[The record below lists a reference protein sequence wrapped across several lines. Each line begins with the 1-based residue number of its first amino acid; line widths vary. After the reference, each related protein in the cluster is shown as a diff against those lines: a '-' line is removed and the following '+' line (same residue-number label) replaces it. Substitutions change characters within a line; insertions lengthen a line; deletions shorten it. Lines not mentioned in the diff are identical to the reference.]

1 MRGKTHCTIGILSTI
16 QACILFKI
24 PISIFNL
31 VLAAI
36 FSILP
41 DLDESNSTISNVFLK
56 QDASKLILKIVIYII
71 NFAIFFISLKINN
84 NNFFLSSIVTFIAIM
99 VLESKINHILLRK
112 ILLSL
117 TLILLS
123 LCLFFI
129 KVKIYFVIFF
139 LMLASFPWLKHRSFS
154 HSIFAII
161 VIYFLLKQIEII
173 YNISNLSF
181 FGTIGYAS
189 HLFLGDL
196 FTKSGIPLFYPISNK
211 KYSLGYFRVGSFF
224 YISLEIFLVVILV
237 VYIIFYTI
245 KILVSNETYIFIII
259 FYNLHIIHRILHH
272 DLLYQIYI
280 FLGFYFLC
288 SLINLLELLL
298 FLSNFYILNDDD
310 YDIHFYLN

>member
-16 QACILFKI
+16 QACILFKV

-41 DLDESNSTISNVFLK
+41 DLDESNSTISNVILK
-56 QDASKLILKIVIYII
+56 QDASKFILKIVIYII
-71 NFAIFFISLKINN
+71 NFAIFSISLKLN
-84 NNFFLSSIVTFIAIM
+84 NNFLLSSIVTFISIM
-99 VLESKINHILLRK
+99 ILESKLNHILLRK

-117 TLILLS
+117 TLVLLS

-139 LMLASFPWLKHRSFS
+139 LILASFPWLKHRSFS
-154 HSIFAII
+154 HSIFASII
-161 VIYFLLKQIEII
+161 IYFLLKQIEII

-181 FGTIGYAS
+181 FGTIGYTS
-189 HLFLGDL
+189 HLLLGDL

-224 YISLEIFLVVILV
+224 SNALEIIIVVLLIGS
-237 VYIIFYTI
+237 IIFTTI
-245 KILVSNETYIFIII
+245 KI
-259 FYNLHIIHRILHH
+259 
-272 DLLYQIYI
+272 
-280 FLGFYFLC
+280 
-288 SLINLLELLL
+288 
-298 FLSNFYILNDDD
+298 
-310 YDIHFYLN
+310 

>member
-41 DLDESNSTISNVFLK
+41 DLDESNSTISSVFLK

-129 KVKIYFVIFF
+129 KVKIYFVI
-139 LMLASFPWLKHRSFS
+139 LSK
-154 HSIFAII
+154 
-161 VIYFLLKQIEII
+161 
-173 YNISNLSF
+173 SN
-181 FGTIGYAS
+181 
-189 HLFLGDL
+189 
-196 FTKSGIPLFYPISNK
+196 
-211 KYSLGYFRVGSFF
+211 
-224 YISLEIFLVVILV
+224 
-237 VYIIFYTI
+237 
-245 KILVSNETYIFIII
+245 
-259 FYNLHIIHRILHH
+259 
-272 DLLYQIYI
+272 
-280 FLGFYFLC
+280 
-288 SLINLLELLL
+288 
-298 FLSNFYILNDDD
+298 
-310 YDIHFYLN
+310 

>member
-16 QACILFKI
+16 QACILFKV

-41 DLDESNSTISNVFLK
+41 DLDESNSTISNVILK
-56 QDASKLILKIVIYII
+56 QDASKFILKIVIYII
-71 NFAIFFISLKINN
+71 NFAIFFISLKLN
-84 NNFFLSSIVTFIAIM
+84 NNFLLSSIVTFIAIM
-99 VLESKINHILLRK
+99 ILESKLNHILLRK

-139 LMLASFPWLKHRSFS
+139 LILASFPWLKHRSFS
-154 HSIFAII
+154 HSIFASII
-161 VIYFLLKQIEII
+161 IYFLLKQIEII

-181 FGTIGYAS
+181 FGTIGYTS
-189 HLFLGDL
+189 HLLLGDL
-196 FTKSGIPLFYPISNK
+196 FTKSGIPLFYPISDK

-224 YISLEIFLVVILV
+224 SNALEILIVVLLIGSIILT
-237 VYIIFYTI
+237 TI
-245 KILVSNETYIFIII
+245 KI
-259 FYNLHIIHRILHH
+259 
-272 DLLYQIYI
+272 
-280 FLGFYFLC
+280 
-288 SLINLLELLL
+288 
-298 FLSNFYILNDDD
+298 
-310 YDIHFYLN
+310 

>member
-56 QDASKLILKIVIYII
+56 QDASKLILKIVIYI
-71 NFAIFFISLKINN
+71 N

-224 YISLEIFLVVILV
+224 NNALEILIVVILV
-237 VYIIFYTI
+237 GSIIFSTI
-245 KILVSNETYIFIII
+245 KI
-259 FYNLHIIHRILHH
+259 
-272 DLLYQIYI
+272 
-280 FLGFYFLC
+280 
-288 SLINLLELLL
+288 
-298 FLSNFYILNDDD
+298 
-310 YDIHFYLN
+310 

>member
-117 TLILLS
+117 
-123 LCLFFI
+123 CLFFI

-224 YISLEIFLVVILV
+224 NNALEILIVVILV
-237 VYIIFYTI
+237 GSIIFSTI
-245 KILVSNETYIFIII
+245 KI
-259 FYNLHIIHRILHH
+259 
-272 DLLYQIYI
+272 
-280 FLGFYFLC
+280 
-288 SLINLLELLL
+288 
-298 FLSNFYILNDDD
+298 
-310 YDIHFYLN
+310 

>member
-161 VIYFLLKQIEII
+161 VIYFLLKQI
-173 YNISNLSF
+173 
-181 FGTIGYAS
+181 GYAS

-224 YISLEIFLVVILV
+224 NNALEILIVVILV
-237 VYIIFYTI
+237 GSIIFSTI
-245 KILVSNETYIFIII
+245 KI
-259 FYNLHIIHRILHH
+259 
-272 DLLYQIYI
+272 
-280 FLGFYFLC
+280 
-288 SLINLLELLL
+288 
-298 FLSNFYILNDDD
+298 
-310 YDIHFYLN
+310 

>member
-16 QACILFKI
+16 QACILFKV

-41 DLDESNSTISNVFLK
+41 DLDESNSTISNVILK
-56 QDASKLILKIVIYII
+56 QDASKFILKIVIYII
-71 NFAIFFISLKINN
+71 NLAIFFISLKLN
-84 NNFFLSSIVTFIAIM
+84 NNFLLSSIVTFISIM
-99 VLESKINHILLRK
+99 ILESKLNHILLRK

-117 TLILLS
+117 TLVLLS

-139 LMLASFPWLKHRSFS
+139 LILASFPWLKHRSFS
-154 HSIFAII
+154 HSIFASII
-161 VIYFLLKQIEII
+161 IYFLLKQIEII

-224 YISLEIFLVVILV
+224 NNALEILIVVILV
-237 VYIIFYTI
+237 GSIIFSTI
-245 KILVSNETYIFIII
+245 KI
-259 FYNLHIIHRILHH
+259 
-272 DLLYQIYI
+272 
-280 FLGFYFLC
+280 
-288 SLINLLELLL
+288 
-298 FLSNFYILNDDD
+298 
-310 YDIHFYLN
+310 

>member
-56 QDASKLILKIVIYII
+56 QDASKLILK
-71 NFAIFFISLKINN
+71 IFFISLKINN

-173 YNISNLSF
+173 YNFSNLSF

-224 YISLEIFLVVILV
+224 NNALEILIVVILV
-237 VYIIFYTI
+237 GSIIFSTI
-245 KILVSNETYIFIII
+245 KI
-259 FYNLHIIHRILHH
+259 
-272 DLLYQIYI
+272 
-280 FLGFYFLC
+280 
-288 SLINLLELLL
+288 
-298 FLSNFYILNDDD
+298 
-310 YDIHFYLN
+310 

>member
-16 QACILFKI
+16 QACILFKV
-24 PISIFNL
+24 PISILNL

-41 DLDESNSTISNVFLK
+41 DLDESNSTISNAFLK
-56 QDASKLILKIVIYII
+56 QDASKFILKIIIYII
-71 NFAIFFISLKINN
+71 NFAIFFTSLKINN
-84 NNFFLSSIVTFIAIM
+84 NFLLSSIVTFIAIM
-99 VLESKINHILLRK
+99 VLESKLNHTLLRK

-123 LCLFFI
+123 LCLYFI

-154 HSIFAII
+154 HSIFATI

-196 FTKSGIPLFYPISNK
+196 FTKSGIPLFYPISDK
-211 KYSLGYFRVGSFF
+211 KYSLGGFRVGSFLNNA
-224 YISLEIFLVVILV
+224 LEILIVVILV
-237 VYIIFYTI
+237 GSIIFSTI
-245 KILVSNETYIFIII
+245 KI
-259 FYNLHIIHRILHH
+259 
-272 DLLYQIYI
+272 
-280 FLGFYFLC
+280 
-288 SLINLLELLL
+288 
-298 FLSNFYILNDDD
+298 
-310 YDIHFYLN
+310 

>member
-31 VLAAI
+31 VLAAV

-71 NFAIFFISLKINN
+71 NFTIFFVSLKIN

-99 VLESKINHILLRK
+99 VLESKLNHTLLRK

-139 LMLASFPWLKHRSFS
+139 LMLSSFPWLKHRSFS
-154 HSIFAII
+154 HSIFALI

-173 YNISNLSF
+173 YSISNLSF

-211 KYSLGYFRVGSFF
+211 KYSLGGFRVGSFF
-224 YISLEIFLVVILV
+224 NNALEILIVIILV
-237 VYIIFYTI
+237 VSIIFSTI
-245 KILVSNETYIFIII
+245 KI
-259 FYNLHIIHRILHH
+259 
-272 DLLYQIYI
+272 
-280 FLGFYFLC
+280 
-288 SLINLLELLL
+288 
-298 FLSNFYILNDDD
+298 
-310 YDIHFYLN
+310 

>member
-1 MRGKTHCTIGILSTI
+1 MSTI

-224 YISLEIFLVVILV
+224 NNALEILIVVILV
-237 VYIIFYTI
+237 GSIIFSTI
-245 KILVSNETYIFIII
+245 KI
-259 FYNLHIIHRILHH
+259 
-272 DLLYQIYI
+272 
-280 FLGFYFLC
+280 
-288 SLINLLELLL
+288 
-298 FLSNFYILNDDD
+298 
-310 YDIHFYLN
+310 

>member
-16 QACILFKI
+16 QACILFKV

-41 DLDESNSTISNVFLK
+41 DLDESNSTISNVILK
-56 QDASKLILKIVIYII
+56 QDASKFILKIVIYII
-71 NFAIFFISLKINN
+71 NFAIFFISLKLN
-84 NNFFLSSIVTFIAIM
+84 NNFLLSSIITFIAIM
-99 VLESKINHILLRK
+99 ILESKLNHILLRK

-139 LMLASFPWLKHRSFS
+139 LILASFPWLKHRSFS
-154 HSIFAII
+154 HSIFASII
-161 VIYFLLKQIEII
+161 IYFLLKQIEII

-181 FGTIGYAS
+181 FGTIGYTS

-196 FTKSGIPLFYPISNK
+196 FTKSGIPLFYPISDK

-224 YISLEIFLVVILV
+224 SNALEILIVVLLIGSIILT
-237 VYIIFYTI
+237 TI
-245 KILVSNETYIFIII
+245 KI
-259 FYNLHIIHRILHH
+259 
-272 DLLYQIYI
+272 
-280 FLGFYFLC
+280 
-288 SLINLLELLL
+288 
-298 FLSNFYILNDDD
+298 
-310 YDIHFYLN
+310 

>member
-16 QACILFKI
+16 QACILFKV

-41 DLDESNSTISNVFLK
+41 DLDESNSTISNVILK
-56 QDASKLILKIVIYII
+56 QDASKFILKIVIYII
-71 NFAIFFISLKINN
+71 NFAIFFISLKLN
-84 NNFFLSSIVTFIAIM
+84 NNFLLSSIVTFIAIM
-99 VLESKINHILLRK
+99 ILESKLNHILLRK

-139 LMLASFPWLKHRSFS
+139 LILASFPWLKHRSFS
-154 HSIFAII
+154 HSIFASII
-161 VIYFLLKQIEII
+161 IYFLLKQIEII

-181 FGTIGYAS
+181 FGTIGYTS

-196 FTKSGIPLFYPISNK
+196 FTKSGIPLFYPISDK

-224 YISLEIFLVVILV
+224 SNALEILIVVLLIGSIILT
-237 VYIIFYTI
+237 TI
-245 KILVSNETYIFIII
+245 KI
-259 FYNLHIIHRILHH
+259 
-272 DLLYQIYI
+272 
-280 FLGFYFLC
+280 
-288 SLINLLELLL
+288 
-298 FLSNFYILNDDD
+298 
-310 YDIHFYLN
+310 

>member
-24 PISIFNL
+24 PISIFNI
-31 VLAAI
+31 VLAAV

-56 QDASKLILKIVIYII
+56 QDASKLILKIVVYII
-71 NFAIFFISLKINN
+71 NFAIFFISIKIN

-99 VLESKINHILLRK
+99 VLESKLNHTLLRK

-139 LMLASFPWLKHRSFS
+139 LILASFPWLKHRSFS
-154 HSIFAII
+154 HSIFALI

-173 YNISNLSF
+173 YNISDLSF

-211 KYSLGYFRVGSFF
+211 KYSLGGFRVGSFF
-224 YISLEIFLVVILV
+224 NNALEILIVVILV
-237 VYIIFYTI
+237 GSIIFSTI
-245 KILVSNETYIFIII
+245 KI
-259 FYNLHIIHRILHH
+259 
-272 DLLYQIYI
+272 
-280 FLGFYFLC
+280 
-288 SLINLLELLL
+288 
-298 FLSNFYILNDDD
+298 
-310 YDIHFYLN
+310 

>member
-16 QACILFKI
+16 QACILFKV

-41 DLDESNSTISNVFLK
+41 DLDESNSTISNVILK
-56 QDASKLILKIVIYII
+56 QDVSKFILKIVIYII
-71 NFAIFFISLKINN
+71 NFAIFFISLKLN
-84 NNFFLSSIVTFIAIM
+84 NNFLLSSIVTFIAIM
-99 VLESKINHILLRK
+99 ILESKLNHILLRK

-139 LMLASFPWLKHRSFS
+139 LILASFPWLKHRSFS
-154 HSIFAII
+154 HSIFASII
-161 VIYFLLKQIEII
+161 IYFLLKQIEII

-181 FGTIGYAS
+181 FGTIGYTS

-196 FTKSGIPLFYPISNK
+196 FTKSGIPLFYPISDK

-224 YISLEIFLVVILV
+224 SNALEIIIVVLLIGSIILT
-237 VYIIFYTI
+237 TI
-245 KILVSNETYIFIII
+245 KI
-259 FYNLHIIHRILHH
+259 
-272 DLLYQIYI
+272 
-280 FLGFYFLC
+280 
-288 SLINLLELLL
+288 
-298 FLSNFYILNDDD
+298 
-310 YDIHFYLN
+310 

>member
-1 MRGKTHCTIGILSTI
+1 MRGKTHCTIGILSAI
-16 QACILFKI
+16 QACILFKV

-56 QDASKLILKIVIYII
+56 QDVSKFILKIIIYII

-84 NNFFLSSIVTFIAIM
+84 NFFLSSIITFIAIT
-99 VLESKINHILLRK
+99 VLEAKLNHILLRK
-112 ILLSL
+112 IFLSL

-123 LCLFFI
+123 LCLLFI

-161 VIYFLLKQIEII
+161 IIYFLLKQIERM
-173 YNISNLSF
+173 YNISNLTFS
-181 FGTIGYAS
+181 GTIGYAS

-211 KYSLGYFRVGSFF
+211 KYSLGYFRVGTFF
-224 YISLEIFLVVILV
+224 NNALEILIIVVLVSF
-237 VYIIFYTI
+237 IIFSTI
-245 KILVSNETYIFIII
+245 KI
-259 FYNLHIIHRILHH
+259 
-272 DLLYQIYI
+272 
-280 FLGFYFLC
+280 
-288 SLINLLELLL
+288 
-298 FLSNFYILNDDD
+298 
-310 YDIHFYLN
+310 

>member
-139 LMLASFPWLKHRSFS
+139 LMLASVPWLKHRSFS
-154 HSIFAII
+154 HSIFA
-161 VIYFLLKQIEII
+161 IYFLLKQIEII

-224 YISLEIFLVVILV
+224 NNALEILIVVILV
-237 VYIIFYTI
+237 GSIIFSTI
-245 KILVSNETYIFIII
+245 KI
-259 FYNLHIIHRILHH
+259 
-272 DLLYQIYI
+272 
-280 FLGFYFLC
+280 
-288 SLINLLELLL
+288 
-298 FLSNFYILNDDD
+298 
-310 YDIHFYLN
+310 

>member
-24 PISIFNL
+24 PISIFNIL
-31 VLAAI
+31 LAAV

-56 QDASKLILKIVIYII
+56 QDASKLILKIVVYII
-71 NFAIFFISLKINN
+71 NFTIFFISLKIN

-99 VLESKINHILLRK
+99 VLESKLNHTLLRK
-112 ILLSL
+112 VLLSL

-129 KVKIYFVIFF
+129 KVKIYFVVFF

-154 HSIFAII
+154 HSILALI

-173 YNISNLSF
+173 YNISDLSF

-224 YISLEIFLVVILV
+224 NNTLEILIIVVLVGS
-237 VYIIFYTI
+237 IIFSTI
-245 KILVSNETYIFIII
+245 KI
-259 FYNLHIIHRILHH
+259 
-272 DLLYQIYI
+272 
-280 FLGFYFLC
+280 
-288 SLINLLELLL
+288 
-298 FLSNFYILNDDD
+298 
-310 YDIHFYLN
+310 

>member
-56 QDASKLILKIVIYII
+56 QDASKLILK
-71 NFAIFFISLKINN
+71 IFFISLKINN

-161 VIYFLLKQIEII
+161 VIYFFLNQIEII

-224 YISLEIFLVVILV
+224 NNALEILIVVILV
-237 VYIIFYTI
+237 GSIIFSTI
-245 KILVSNETYIFIII
+245 KI
-259 FYNLHIIHRILHH
+259 
-272 DLLYQIYI
+272 
-280 FLGFYFLC
+280 
-288 SLINLLELLL
+288 
-298 FLSNFYILNDDD
+298 
-310 YDIHFYLN
+310 

>member
-161 VIYFLLKQIEII
+161 VIYFLLKRIEII

-224 YISLEIFLVVILV
+224 NNALEILIVVILV
-237 VYIIFYTI
+237 GSIIFSTI
-245 KILVSNETYIFIII
+245 KI
-259 FYNLHIIHRILHH
+259 
-272 DLLYQIYI
+272 
-280 FLGFYFLC
+280 
-288 SLINLLELLL
+288 
-298 FLSNFYILNDDD
+298 
-310 YDIHFYLN
+310 